1 MEEFLIID
9 NNNIFRKLY
18 LKLFVL
24 IKFEKS
30 INIKLK
36 LKKEIIKN
44 SIEENMIKEG
54 EVKEEE
60 IKEEKIKKVENEV
73 EEIKKEEIKEV
84 ENEVEEIKEEVG
96 KNECV
101 KNLKHSEIIDIRV
114 NGNLEP
120 LNVEDDNI
128 EEDKDCIYEEK
139 LNNGLKD
146 VDVGC
151 GICCLGCK
159 NIFEYICFK
168 LKKCCNYIMNKCND
182 KMNNN

>member
-24 IKFEKS
+24 VKFEKS
-30 INIKLK
+30 INNKLK
-36 LKKEIIKN
+36 LKKENIKN
-44 SIEENMIKEG
+44 SIEENMMKEG

-60 IKEEKIKKVENEV
+60 IKEEEM
-73 EEIKKEEIKEV
+73 KEV

-101 KNLKHSEIIDIRV
+101 KNLKHSEVIDIRV
-114 NGNLEP
+114 NGNLKA
-120 LNVEDDNI
+120 LNVEDDNV
-128 EEDKDCIYEEK
+128 EEDKDYIYEEK
-139 LNNGLKD
+139 LNSGLND

-151 GICCLGCK
+151 GICCRGCK
-159 NIFEYICFK
+159 NIFEYICFN
-168 LKKCCNYIMNKCND
+168 LKML
-182 KMNNN
+182 